1 MVNSPDNSNSG
12 SGDGTVRERLLDA
25 AEELFC
31 EHSFEGT
38 SIRDIAAAANC
49 NIASVNYYFGGK
61 ENLYVELWRRHH
73 TQIVGV
79 RIESINEV
87 MAKTGGKPDLEVLL
101 KSFAEAFLGPLMD
114 SNKGPRLM
122 KLMAREMID
131 RNLPKDMFGKEVI
144 RPTMTAMQ
152 DALSKACPALEQSKI
167 PLVVFSLVSQLLHT
181 ILIKAIHQGID
192 DQELAQFDPVMVINH
207 VVAFT
212 AAGIRA
218 YAKEQGK

>member
-1 MVNSPDNSNSG
+1 MVTSPDNSNSC

-31 EHSFEGT
+31 EHGFEGT

-61 ENLYVELWRRHH
+61 ENLYIEVWRRNHAH
-73 TQIVGV
+73 LVGV

-87 MAKTGGKPDLEVLL
+87 MSRSGGKPGLEMLL
-101 KSFAEAFLGPLMD
+101 KSFAEAFLGPLME

-131 RNLPKDMFGKEVI
+131 QHLPSDMFGKEVI

-152 DALSKACPALEQSKI
+152 EALSKACPALEQSKI

-181 ILIKAIHQGID
+181 ILIKAAHQGID
-192 DQELAQFDPVMVINH
+192 DQELAQFDPVMVIDH

-218 YAKEQGK
+218 YAKEEGK